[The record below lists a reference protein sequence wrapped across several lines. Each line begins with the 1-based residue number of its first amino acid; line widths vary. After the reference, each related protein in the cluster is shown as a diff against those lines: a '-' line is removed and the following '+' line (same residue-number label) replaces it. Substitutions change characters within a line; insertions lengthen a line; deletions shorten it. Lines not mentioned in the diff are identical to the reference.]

1 MASRDNDTEQRLL
14 DELQREFTDALL
26 LGDERA
32 AEEVL
37 VEAVD
42 ARLPE
47 GLVDEAVIA
56 PALRAVGD
64 LWEAGELSVA
74 EEHLATEIA
83 LRVVALQ
90 REAYRVAGRRPGA
103 LVLLAAVEDEQ
114 HVVGLRMAGSLLAH
128 AGYDVMQLGASVPS
142 VDLGAMV
149 ARHGPAVVGLSTTV
163 PWTGEKVAQ
172 AVAAIGAARPAT
184 AVVVGGAGLP
194 ADLVERPGL
203 RRCLRAPDVVP
214 VVDGLVQRAGLN

>member
-14 DELQREFTDALL
+14 DELQRAFTDALL

-32 AEEVL
+32 AEDVL

-64 LWEAGELSVA
+64 LWEAGDLSVA

-83 LRVVALQ
+83 LRVIALSA
-90 REAYRVAGRRPGA
+90 RPIASRAG
-103 LVLLAAVEDEQ
+103 
-114 HVVGLRMAGSLLAH
+114 
-128 AGYDVMQLGASVPS
+128 
-142 VDLGAMV
+142 
-149 ARHGPAVVGLSTTV
+149 GPARSCCWPPSRASSTSS
-163 PWTGEKVAQ
+163 A
-172 AVAAIGAARPAT
+172 
-184 AVVVGGAGLP
+184 
-194 ADLVERPGL
+194 
-203 RRCLRAPDVVP
+203 
-214 VVDGLVQRAGLN
+214 